1 MIPAYQ
7 AHAYS

>member
-7 AHAYS
+7 HL